1 MKAKLIFDVPE
12 ERKAF
17 MAAAKAT
24 DMAIALWDI
33 VYNLGKEVS
42 RHYDGMKDEE
52 YDQLTPMDGVQLY
65 RERISEVLDENGIN
79 IDDYIE

>member
-24 DMAIALWDI
+24 DMAAALWDI
-33 VYNLGKEVS
+33 VYNVAKGITRYYEGIDDEA
-42 RHYDGMKDEE
+42 YDK
-52 YDQLTPMDGVQLY
+52 LTPLDGVQMY
-65 RERISEVLDENGIN
+65 RERINAVLDDNGIN
-79 IDDYIE
+79 VDDLIE